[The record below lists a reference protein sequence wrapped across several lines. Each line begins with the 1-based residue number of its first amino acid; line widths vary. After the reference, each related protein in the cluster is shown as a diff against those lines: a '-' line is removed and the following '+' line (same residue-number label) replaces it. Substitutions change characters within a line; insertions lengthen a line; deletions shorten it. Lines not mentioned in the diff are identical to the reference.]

1 MTDVVDILLLMGGE
15 ELQQVIHTLP
25 NEPTNYDMH
34 IQQFDQ
40 LIKASRNNTLELYK
54 LLSMEWSRDAYFSDF
69 EAQCR
74 QQGQHCEFPIS
85 LNQVIVILT
94 EVKARNAELRDEIIR
109 KDGDLKLVREVT
121 KAYEVAKEES
131 VMIVTQIQHTTHRLR
146 GKR

>member
-1 MTDVVDILLLMGGE
+1 
-15 ELQQVIHTLP
+15 
-25 NEPTNYDMH
+25 
-34 IQQFDQ
+34 
-40 LIKASRNNTLELYK
+40 
-54 LLSMEWSRDAYFSDF
+54 MEWPRDAYFSDF

-74 QQGQHCEFPIS
+74 QQGQHYEFPIS

-94 EVKARNAELRDEIIR
+94 EVTARNAELRDEIIR

-131 VMIVTQIQHTTHRLR
+131 VMIVTQIQRTTHRLR